1 MIRNQQTEPG
11 AGDGPIPAV
20 VFLSGSRRG
29 ETLRLEGDTLR
40 VGTDPDSEI
49 RIPADT
55 EPIPLP
61 HHATLQRRGHS
72 YEINSAPGARVWVNG
87 ELLERLV
94 LASGDVLEIGRDGAV
109 LRFRLYDR
117 DTIPHKS
124 LSEVFADCV
133 ECVRAEHGALRKARA
148 LVTVVPRELA
158 TRTTRRFRALTV
170 LAVGAIAVTTT
181 ITARRSTLIE
191 AQLLSEIERVEGIST
206 LVARAQAA
214 GVSTEELG
222 EVVVGL
228 RTTSE
233 RVEALEARNS
243 ATARVIE
250 SAAGA
255 TLFLQGSY
263 HFVEPQSGRPL
274 RMMLGPRGQPIRNRL
289 GHPALSLDGDGPP
302 LEIFVTG
309 TGFVVTPEGLVMTNR
324 HVALPWEFDDAATG
338 LVQRGFVPEWA
349 RFLGF
354 LSDGGEPY
362 DVEVIVTAD
371 EADLAVVRL
380 RGVVGSVPH
389 LELAVEA
396 PAPGDPIIVM
406 GYPLG
411 LRALMARSDADFISS
426 LQQEG
431 VTDFFDQARRIAR
444 AGFMQPLATRGIVG
458 QVTTSRVV
466 YDAETTRGGSGG
478 PVLNLDGAVVAVNT
492 AILPE
497 FGGSNL
503 GVPAAEARALVR
515 RVRVTEAP
523 ASAQGDLATAPGKD
537 DAR

>member
-1 MIRNQQTEPG
+1 MAARG
-11 AGDGPIPAV
+11 AD
-20 VFLSGSRRG
+20 
-29 ETLRLEGDTLR
+29 
-40 VGTDPDSEI
+40 
-49 RIPADT
+49 
-55 EPIPLP
+55 
-61 HHATLQRRGHS
+61 
-72 YEINSAPGARVWVNG
+72 VWVNG
-87 ELLERLV
+87 EQVDRLV
-94 LASGDVLEIGRDGAV
+94 LVSGDVLEIERDGSV
-109 LRFRLYDR
+109 LRFRLYPPEAAPYK
-117 DTIPHKS
+117 TLPEIFS
-124 LSEVFADCV
+124 DCL
-133 ECVRAEHGALRKARA
+133 ECIRAERGVLRKAGTLARI
-148 LVTVVPRELA
+148 VPKELA
-158 TRTTRRFRALTV
+158 TRTTRRFRILTV
-170 LAVGAIAVTTT
+170 LAIVILASTTGM
-181 ITARRSTLIE
+181 TARRN
-191 AQLLSEIERVEGIST
+191 AQLQHQQLSEIERLDGMAALID
-206 LVARAQAA
+206 RAQ
-214 GVSTEELG
+214 GPLVGDVELG
-222 EVVVGL
+222 DVIAQL
-228 RTTSE
+228 RATSD
-233 RVEALEARNS
+233 RVEALEATSTAN
-243 ATARVIE
+243 ARVI
-250 SAAGA
+250 ALAGEA
-255 TLFLQGSY
+255 VIFLQGSY

-338 LVQRGFVPEWA
+338 LVQRGFVPEWV

-523 ASAQGDLATAPGKD
+523 ASAHGDLATAPGKD
-537 DAR
+537 DTR